1 LALLQAIMVA
11 DRDYEKSL
19 RTVDFISRY
28 VFPGGQLP
36 SLGAIH
42 GALARVTDLR
52 MLQLEDLTTHY
63 VRTLAAWREK
73 FLKNLESVRALGLP
87 ERFIRLWEFYLCYC
101 EGGFAERATGVA
113 QILLEKPR
121 GRREPLLAS
130 LG

>member
-1 LALLQAIMVA
+1 MVA

-19 RTVDFISRY
+19 RTVDFIARY

-36 SLGAIH
+36 SLAAIH

-52 MLQLEDLTTHY
+52 MLQLEDLSAHY
-63 VRTLAAWREK
+63 VRTLAAWRER

-101 EGGFAERATGVA
+101 EGGFAERATSVA